1 MALWLHR
8 NLDNDGFKARAINLF
23 EEPAPTVTGQGIY
36 GVARG
41 CYDLIYDNTPPSNNF
56 MKTQKPPYKVP
67 SMAEINALPW
77 NGYSYI
83 STFSGCGGSSLGAR
97 MAAFKVLWASE
108 FIPAAQEVYKM
119 NSRPWTILDK
129 RDIRQVQPEEILAAT
144 GLEVGELDVFD
155 SSPPCSSFSTAGKRE
170 KGWGTSKKYSD
181 SNQRTDDLFY
191 ETARII
197 KGLQPK
203 VFICENVK
211 GLTIGV
217 AKEILGSAQT
227 GMFGDHEF
235 KNAAGEKSFTFKD
248 EDTFMH
254 RLMDAGYVVGV
265 RVLNAK
271 ELGVPQ
277 SRQRAIFIGIR
288 KDLAKKYNLEP
299 CWPSKLPYE
308 YTVRDAL
315 PWIVRVEEATGHN
328 SQGLGSHRM
337 LEADGAMPTIMAGRP
352 VKCEERVPVRVV
364 HDTSGHGNAEPE
376 GSAASYSA
384 GDITDRPCPAITV
397 GVNNL
402 NSSHYK
408 IQEMVLSESDAK
420 LREQIEKELADKPN
434 LRRPA
439 TGTGNFG
446 QGAMVVDPEAPSPA
460 IMAGG
465 VGGVG
470 PAQYEVESLKLGEQP
485 QHPGPIEPETSME
498 GTAAGRELE
507 NLKEGE
513 QSEKY
518 FSLVRP
524 DSDKPCPTICAS
536 HGSKGIACVTH
547 PTEKRKFSIVE
558 LKRICAFPDDFDLSG
573 QPYPKAWERLGRAVP
588 PVMMFWV
595 AKTVK
600 EQILD
605 KIPRE
610 EFQKKSSGI

>member
-217 AKEILGSAQT
+217 AKEILGSSQT

-337 LEADGAMPTIMAGRP
+337 LEADGAMPTIMAGR
-352 VKCEERVPVRVV
+352 
-364 HDTSGHGNAEPE
+364 
-376 GSAASYSA
+376 
-384 GDITDRPCPAITV
+384 
-397 GVNNL
+397 
-402 NSSHYK
+402 
-408 IQEMVLSESDAK
+408 
-420 LREQIEKELADKPN
+420 
-434 LRRPA
+434 
-439 TGTGNFG
+439 
-446 QGAMVVDPEAPSPA
+446 
-460 IMAGG
+460 

-547 PTEKRKFSIVE
+547 PTEKRKFSIAE